1 MGSLFLYNFIRMT
14 TDINYLGCY
23 AEQAFA
29 SECIKRGYIVSKPFL
44 DSSPYDLI
52 VDTHKGIFKV
62 QVKYTQQPPRQKE
75 QRNSVHISLRNDKNH
90 YTLDMVDYFGI
101 YSEYHGGFF
110 IIRNTGK
117 MQSLRLN
124 TNGKYSDNFNKFVFK

>member
-1 MGSLFLYNFIRMT
+1 MT
-14 TDINYLGCY
+14 TDTNYLGCY

-52 VDTHKGIFKV
+52 VDTHDGLFKV
-62 QVKYTQQPPRQKE
+62 QVKYTQQPPRQEEK
-75 QRNSVHISLRNDKNH
+75 RKSVHITLRNDKNH
-90 YTLDMVDYFGI
+90 YTLAAVDYFAI
-101 YSEYHGGFF
+101 YSAFHAGFF
-110 IIRNTGK
+110 IIRNTGD

-124 TNGKYSDNFNKFVFK
+124 LLGKYSDNFNKFVFK